1 MQGNLQQNQRS
12 FKLMRLLLQQSKMD
26 HCILTSSGAMAN
38 ENGLKL
44 LFHHS
49 PGKNRILAFEQCFMG
64 RSITLAQITDKA
76 KYRKGLP
83 SNIHV
88 DYLPF
93 LIQVRQKKHP
103 KNIKCF
109 AQIPKTLP
117 QSICR
122 YLYGADS
129 RGRWLQYW

>member
-1 MQGNLQQNQRS
+1 MQGNLQQNERS
-12 FKLMRLLLQQSKMD
+12 FELMKLLLNNSKMD

-44 LFHHS
+44 LFHHA

-83 SNIHV
+83 SNIEV
-88 DYLPF
+88 DYIPF
-93 LIQVRQKKHP
+93 FNSRSPKKAH
-103 KNIKCF
+103 KK
-109 AQIPKTLP
+109 A
-117 QSICR
+117 
-122 YLYGADS
+122 
-129 RGRWLQYW
+129 